1 VREKPLRHLLHVDFD
16 SLASLTRSE
25 ILRGAGFAVQTVHS
39 AADCLRESA
48 LASFDAVLVHATI
61 RYQAGADLVPQLKKL
76 CPNIPVIVLHA
87 SEMTEPGA
95 DATFCIF
102 KSPGDLILLMKEQIG
117 NARSYGKT
125 AS

>member
-39 AADCLRESA
+39 AVDCLKEFA
-48 LASFDAVLVHATI
+48 LPSFDAVLVHASI
-61 RYQAGADLVPQLKKL
+61 RYQSGTDLVPLLKKL
-76 CPNIPVIVLHA
+76 HPNIPVIILHA
-87 SEMTEPGA
+87 SEATEPGA
-95 DATFCIF
+95 DAAFCIL
-102 KSPGDLILLMKEQIG
+102 KSPGDLILLMEEQIG

-125 AS
+125 A

>member
-25 ILRGAGFAVQTVHS
+25 ILCGAGFAVQTVHS
-39 AADCLRESA
+39 AVDCLKEFA
-48 LASFDAVLVHATI
+48 LPSFDAVLVHASI
-61 RYQAGADLVPQLKKL
+61 RYESGRDLVLLLKKL
-76 CPNIPVIVLHA
+76 RPNIPVIILHA
-87 SEMTEPGA
+87 SEMTDPGA
-95 DATFCIF
+95 DAAFYIF
-102 KSPGDLILLMKEQIG
+102 KSPGDLIVLMEEQIG